1 MAIGKKPVLGGRD
14 AVKVAIVQ
22 KAPRFLD
29 KEASLALAEQY
40 IAEAAAG
47 GAELIVFPEVWLA
60 GYPYWTEGWDSS
72 LPAWAGGRIAFRDA
86 AVLAP
91 SEDTVRLGAAARKA
105 GAYVVM
111 GCNEIDPRPEVSTIY
126 NCLLFFDHEG
136 RLMGRHRKTMPTFTE
151 RMFWG
156 QGDAADFQVFD
167 TEIGRL
173 GGLICGE
180 HLMTLV
186 RAAMIGMGEEIHV
199 AVFPGAFALHTGP
212 ELEEW
217 DAEHKSFWGHASVRA
232 HALEAGAFVVSA
244 CGFIEDKDIPDS
256 FPHKGK
262 MNIRYARG
270 GSSIIAPLGI
280 PLAGPVEGPQIIH
293 GQIEAWMIKAWK
305 AIIDTDRTLFAAG
318 PRATQRQRPRAQ
330 PGKCPGV
337 PFPAGR
343 VVTASTRGRR
353 RRARSR
359 ARASRKVAA
368 NDAQRPCASNWC
380 QQLRGTRQI
389 SSAGL
394 STQVRRYGL
403 TSRAPELRPVLEP
416 LPDFAFEAT
425 LGRIVEFLTAELFRE
440 IVLP

>member
-1 MAIGKKPVLGGRD
+1 MAIGRKPVLGGRD

-29 KEASLALAEQY
+29 KEASLARAEAH

-47 GAELIVFPEVWLA
+47 GADLIVFPEVWLA
-60 GYPYWTEGWDSS
+60 GYPYWTEGWDSP
-72 LPAWAGGRIAFRDA
+72 LQTWAGGRIAFRDA

-91 SEDTVRLGAAARKA
+91 SEDTERLGAAARRA

-126 NCLLFFDHEG
+126 NTLLFFG
-136 RLMGRHRKTMPTFTE
+136 RDGGLMGRHRKTMPTFTE

-167 TEIGRL
+167 TDIGRL

-186 RAAMIGMGEEIHV
+186 RAAMIGLGEEIHV

-212 ELEEW
+212 ALEEW
-217 DAEHKSFWGHASVRA
+217 DSDHSSFWGHASVRA

-244 CGFIEDKDIPDS
+244 CGLIEEADIPDE
-256 FPHKGK
+256 FPHKGR

-280 PLAGPVEGPQIIH
+280 PLVGPTEGAQIIF
-293 GQIEAWMIKAWK
+293 GTLEAWMIKAWK
-305 AIIDTDRTLFAAG
+305 SIIDTAG
-318 PRATQRQRPRAQ
+318 HYSRPDIVRL
-330 PGKCPGV
+330 
-337 PFPAGR
+337 
-343 VVTASTRGRR
+343 VV
-353 RRARSR
+353 
-359 ARASRKVAA
+359 
-368 NDAQRPCASNWC
+368 N
-380 QQLRGTRQI
+380 
-389 SSAGL
+389 
-394 STQVRRYGL
+394 
-403 TSRAPELRPVLEP
+403 SRAPSRENVLSYRS
-416 LPDFAFEAT
+416 FFET
-425 LGRIVEFLTAELFRE
+425 LSPQVLADAADARGVDAPRVEGLIEQSLAQPALLAGRTG
-440 IVLP
+440 

>member
-1 MAIGKKPVLGGRD
+1 MTIGACCMLRVRVDQGAVAGSCMRRPVHRCSFEPAKIAPKQGFVMGIGKKAVLGGRET
-14 AVKVAIVQ
+14 VKVAIVQ

-29 KEASLALAEQY
+29 KDASLARAETY
-40 IAEAAAG
+40 IAEAAAD

-72 LPAWAGGRIAFRDA
+72 LQAWAGGRIAFRDA

-91 SEDTVRLGAAARKA
+91 SEDTERLGAAARRA

-126 NCLLFFDHEG
+126 NSLLFFDRDG
-136 RLMGRHRKTMPTFTE
+136 RLIGRHRKTMPTFTE

-167 TEIGRL
+167 TDIGRL

-186 RAAMIGMGEEIHV
+186 RAAMIGLGEEIHV

-212 ELEEW
+212 ALEEW
-217 DAEHKSFWGHASVRA
+217 DADHSSFWGHASVRA

-244 CGFIEDKDIPDS
+244 CGIIDESDIPDS

-280 PLAGPVEGPQIIH
+280 PLAGPAEGPQIVY
-293 GQIEAWMIKAWK
+293 GNLEAWMIKAWK
-305 AIIDTDRTLFAAG
+305 SIIDTAGHYSRPDIVRLVVNAQAPSRQSVVSYRGFFETVSPRVLSDAADAHG
-318 PRATQRQRPRAQ
+318 VDPSRVEGLIEQSLAQ
-330 PGKCPGV
+330 PALI
-337 PFPAGR
+337 PA
-343 VVTASTRGRR
+343 
-353 RRARSR
+353 
-359 ARASRKVAA
+359 
-368 NDAQRPCASNWC
+368 Q
-380 QQLRGTRQI
+380 
-389 SSAGL
+389 
-394 STQVRRYGL
+394 
-403 TSRAPELRPVLEP
+403 AP
-416 LPDFAFEAT
+416 
-425 LGRIVEFLTAELFRE
+425 
-440 IVLP
+440 